1 LDSASTAA
9 AWYGLNPEN
18 WNVAVLTVSNVLVSP
33 GEAQELLDQG
43 YTYVDVR
50 SEPEF
55 ALARPP
61 RAWNVPW
68 QRVLG
73 DRLVQN
79 SEFARVMRAAF
90 RTTDPLIVGCR
101 SGSRARAALEA
112 LRALGFVH
120 LVQLRHG
127 FEGARDDFGRRL
139 PGWIHS
145 GLGVETGQPAPE
157 QSYAGLRAR
166 YLRGGEPG

>member
-1 LDSASTAA
+1 MQ
-9 AWYGLNPEN
+9 
-18 WNVAVLTVSNVLVSP
+18 TVSNVLVSP
-33 GEAQELLDQG
+33 GEARELLEQG

-61 RAWNVPW
+61 RACNVPW

-79 SEFARVMRAAF
+79 SEFARVMCAAF

-101 SGSRARAALEA
+101 SGSRARAAIQELS
-112 LRALGFVH
+112 ALGFVN
-120 LVQLRHG
+120 LAQLRHG

-145 GLGVETGQPAPE
+145 GLDIETGTPAAE
-157 QSYAGLRAR
+157 QSYAGLCAR
-166 YLRGGEPG
+166 HLHAGGRG

>member
-1 LDSASTAA
+1 MT
-9 AWYGLNPEN
+9 
-18 WNVAVLTVSNVLVSP
+18 VLTVSNVLVSP
-33 GEAQELLDQG
+33 GEAQELLARG

-50 SEPEF
+50 SELEF

-61 RAWNVPW
+61 RACNVPW

-79 SEFARVMRAAF
+79 SEFARVMCAAF

-101 SGSRARAALEA
+101 SGSRARAALEE
-112 LRALGFVH
+112 LRALGFVR
-120 LVQLRHG
+120 LAQLRHG

-145 GLGVETGQPAPE
+145 GIAVEMGEPAPE
-157 QSYAGLRAR
+157 YSYAGLCAR
-166 YLRGGEPG
+166 YLGPGEQG

>member
-1 LDSASTAA
+1 MT
-9 AWYGLNPEN
+9 
-18 WNVAVLTVSNVLVSP
+18 VLTVSNVLVSP
-33 GEAQELLDQG
+33 GEAQELLARG

-50 SEPEF
+50 SELEF

-61 RAWNVPW
+61 RACNVPW

-79 SEFARVMRAAF
+79 SEFSTVICAAF
-90 RTTDPLIVGCR
+90 RTTDPLIIGCR
-101 SGSRARAALEA
+101 SGTRARAAFEEL
-112 LRALGFVH
+112 LTLGFER
-120 LVQLRHG
+120 LAQLRHG

-145 GLGVETGQPAPE
+145 GLAVETGKPAPE
-157 QSYAGLRAR
+157 QSYAGLCAR
-166 YLRGGEPG
+166 YLGLGEQG

>member
-1 LDSASTAA
+1 M
-9 AWYGLNPEN
+9 
-18 WNVAVLTVSNVLVSP
+18 AVQTVSNVLVSP
-33 GEAQELLDQG
+33 GEAQELLGQG

-61 RAWNVPW
+61 RACNVPW
-68 QRVLG
+68 QRVFG

-79 SEFARVMRAAF
+79 SEFARVMLAAF

-101 SGSRARAALEA
+101 SGSRARAAVEA
-112 LRALGFVH
+112 LSALGFVR
-120 LVQLRHG
+120 LAQLRHG

-139 PGWIHS
+139 PGWMHS
-145 GLGVETGQPAPE
+145 GIAVETGTPTPE
-157 QSYAGLRAR
+157 QSYAGLCAR
-166 YLRGGEPG
+166 YLRDGERG